1 MSDKSA
7 ATKDS
12 IIKSQADY
20 KGNSHFDFVDVEIIK
35 DGSFYKKGDKDRVHP
50 SLAAILKEKG
60 LIGDYEKSVKERGS
74 DVPMLTDVQSLQ
86 VQEGE
91 LDLDGN
97 KVKK

>member
-1 MSDKSA
+1 MADKA
-7 ATKDS
+7 IKES

-20 KGNSHFDFVDVEIIK
+20 KGNSHFDYVDIEIVK

-60 LIGDYEKSVKERGS
+60 LIGEYENKVKKRDS
-74 DVPMLTDVQSLQ
+74 SVPMLTDLQSLQ
-86 VQEGE
+86 IQEGE

-97 KVKK
+97 KIKQ

>member
-1 MSDKSA
+1 MSDKNA

-60 LIGDYEKSVKERGS
+60 LIGDYEKNVKERGS
-74 DVPMLTDVQSLQ
+74 DVPMLTDAQSLQ

>member
-1 MSDKSA
+1 MADK
-7 ATKDS
+7 ATKES

-20 KGNSHFDFVDVEIIK
+20 KGNSHFDYVDIEIVK

-60 LIGDYEKSVKERGS
+60 LIGEYENKVKKRDSS
-74 DVPMLTDVQSLQ
+74 DPMLTDLESLKVQD
-86 VQEGE
+86 GE

-97 KVKK
+97 KIKQ